1 MKYYYLDKEK
11 IDFLCNNEKIP
22 LSKLLNGCPFE
33 TYERLAEMYKGE
45 RTVTPAVQDYL
56 RQLFKS
62 ENNGDFCSDRLPP
75 SFPVET
81 KSDIKPCP
89 FCGKTQIIIDSQE
102 HTDRDNSYRFTAKV
116 FCSYC
121 NGTMPTQGFEKSRE
135 EAEAL
140 AVKAWNRRLQ
150 TC

>member
-11 IDFLCNNEKIP
+11 IDSLLTSNHIPMYRFLN
-22 LSKLLNGCPFE
+22 SCPFE
-33 TYERLAEMYKGE
+33 TSERLAEMYKGE

-62 ENNGDFCSDRLPP
+62 ENNGDFCSDRLPS
-75 SFPVET
+75 SFPVEA

-89 FCGKTQIIIDSQE
+89 FCGKTQTIIYSQE
-102 HTDRDNSYRFTAKV
+102 HTDRVSLYRFTAKV